1 MWFTKHGSFEKEIG
15 KNNYADN
22 IIKLK
27 AFDESEEIIP
37 FGHVFPAENTDIEK
51 LKENSIQTESKSVNI
66 RLYSESAVAEGTIT
80 TVEPAFKKEQ
90 FIVDECD

>member
-1 MWFTKHGSFEKEIG
+1 MKDYTEYTDEELQNILEKKID
-15 KNNYADN
+15 NY
-22 IIKLK
+22 
-27 AFDESEEIIP
+27 
-37 FGHVFPAENTDIEK
+37 IEK

>member
-1 MWFTKHGSFEKEIG
+1 MCIRDSFYTTYREYE
-15 KNNYADN
+15 
-22 IIKLK
+22 LV
-27 AFDESEEIIP
+27 ESEY
-37 FGHVFPAENTDIEK
+37 TDEELQNILEKKIDNYIEK

>member
-1 MWFTKHGSFEKEIG
+1 MRNFIRYISRPLSNIFG
-15 KNNYADN
+15 KN
-22 IIKLK
+22 
-27 AFDESEEIIP
+27 
-37 FGHVFPAENTDIEK
+37 IEK